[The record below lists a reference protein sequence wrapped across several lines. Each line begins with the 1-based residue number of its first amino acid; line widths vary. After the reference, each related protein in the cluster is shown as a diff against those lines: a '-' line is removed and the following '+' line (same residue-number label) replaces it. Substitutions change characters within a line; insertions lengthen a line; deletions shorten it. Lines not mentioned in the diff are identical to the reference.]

1 MQTKLPPLL
10 QASSGAVGSAVGN
23 AIVYPLDVATTR
35 MQNDAKRPAAKRL
48 SLILTLHRLLSR
60 RNALSRVY
68 NGLQAD
74 TLSTFLSS
82 FLYFFAYTTLQ
93 KGLSRYRARR
103 AVYRS
108 GASPA
113 GIGGLAGAASDT
125 AARTKARPF
134 EELIIGILAGIT
146 SKGVTLPISTVC
158 VRQQVDESGKVDKR
172 SLLATLQTIY
182 AADGLAGL
190 FRGFG
195 PTIPLTLL
203 PSLTLYIHSLLL
215 KAIVPERHRAHPPG
229 YITFSLGALSN
240 ALATIPLYPLVLVK
254 LLDQSGS
261 SPKGKEAAQEGGVL
275 EMIRQR
281 VGKEGI
287 GGLYIGLEGQLVKGV
302 VQQGVM
308 MLVKQRVEEAA
319 VSFYRATS

>member
-35 MQNDAKRPAAKRL
+35 MQNDAKRSPGKRL
-48 SLILTLHRLLSR
+48 TLILTLHRLLSR
-60 RNALSRVY
+60 RNAFSRVY
-68 NGLQAD
+68 DGLEAD

-93 KGLSRYRARR
+93 KALSQYRARR
-103 AVYRS
+103 AVYQAGS
-108 GASPA
+108 SPA
-113 GIGGLAGAASDT
+113 GIGGLSGKASDT
-125 AARTKARPF
+125 TASNKAKPF

-158 VRQQVDESGKVDKR
+158 VRQQVNEYGEANTR
-172 SLLATLQTIY
+172 SMLDTLKTIY
-182 AADGLAGL
+182 ADDGLAGL

-203 PSLTLYIHSLLL
+203 PSLTLYIHSVLL
-215 KAIVPERHRAHPPG
+215 KAIVPARHRAHPPG
-229 YITFSLGALSN
+229 YITFFLGALSN

-254 LLDQSGS
+254 VLDQSGS
-261 SPKGKEAAQEGGVL
+261 VKGKEKAQEGGILQVL
-275 EMIRQR
+275 KDR

-287 GGLYIGLEGQLVKGV
+287 KGLYIGLEGQLVKGV

-308 MLVKQRVEEAA
+308 IVEEAA
-319 VSFYRATS
+319 VRFYGAT

>member
-35 MQNDAKRPAAKRL
+35 MQNDAKRSPARRL
-48 SLILTLHRLLSR
+48 TLILTLHRLLSR

-68 NGLQAD
+68 DGLEAD

-93 KGLSRYRARR
+93 KALSQYRARR
-103 AVYRS
+103 AEHAGS
-108 GASPA
+108 SPA
-113 GIGGLAGAASDT
+113 GGLSGKASDT
-125 AARTKARPF
+125 TASNKAKPF

-158 VRQQVDESGKVDKR
+158 VRQQVNESGEADTR
-172 SLLATLQTIY
+172 SMLDTLKTIY
-182 AADGLAGL
+182 ADDGLAGL

-203 PSLTLYIHSLLL
+203 PSLTLYIHSVLL
-215 KAIVPERHRAHPPG
+215 KAIVPARHRAHPPG
-229 YITFSLGALSN
+229 YITFFLGALSN

-254 LLDQSGS
+254 VLDQSGS
-261 SPKGKEAAQEGGVL
+261 VKGKEKAQEGGILQVL
-275 EMIRQR
+275 KDR

-287 GGLYIGLEGQLVKGV
+287 KGLYIGLEGQLVKGV

-308 MLVKQRVEEAA
+308 IVEEAA
-319 VSFYRATS
+319 VRFYGAT